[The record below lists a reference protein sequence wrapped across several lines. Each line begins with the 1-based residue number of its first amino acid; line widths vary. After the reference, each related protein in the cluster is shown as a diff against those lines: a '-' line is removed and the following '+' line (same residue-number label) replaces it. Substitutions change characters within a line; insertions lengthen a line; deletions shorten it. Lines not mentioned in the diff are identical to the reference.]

1 MDLDKPGVGA
11 GVLPAQPVVLPSRPY
26 RYSRTPPSNVPNG
39 DAVYR
44 LVKGVE
50 ALLSDRSLRPVGRG
64 PGGEDAGLVGASV
77 MQLDVEHLEKLPTA
91 GSGNDF
97 DERLDIPLTRGPW
110 SSPLPAI
117 DLVEHVREFDVYL
130 DPYRDDDGPLVELLV
145 WHYWLPLDFVAAYVQ
160 LAYRYDERWFF
171 RLNRLESVPDG
182 FERNESRLARL
193 VAAATELL
201 LPCGWTMGAGGL
213 VHEVDMPE
221 SHQDEGGW
229 AQVEAALVEAQ
240 AEAVAGEYADAMTD
254 VGRALQL
261 AFTAAGHDG
270 PTSGAQLKEARK
282 AGLFS
287 GAHSQLGV
295 ATEALVNWIVA
306 QRNTRSDSHPSD
318 NPPASADITVAM
330 SATRAVIR
338 YLQAT

>member
-1 MDLDKPGVGA
+1 MDLYKPGVGA
-11 GVLPAQPVVLPSRPY
+11 GFVPAQAVVLPSRPY
-26 RYSRTPPSNVPNG
+26 RYNRTPPGNIP
-39 DAVYR
+39 DADTVYG

-50 ALLSDRSLRPVGRG
+50 ALLSDRSLRPVGHG

-77 MQLDVEHLEKLPTA
+77 MQLDVEHLEKLRMDDSA
-91 GSGNDF
+91 DDF
-97 DERLDIPLTRGPW
+97 DERLDIPLLRGHW
-110 SSPLPAI
+110 TSPLPAV
-117 DLVEHVREFDVYL
+117 DLVEHMRDFDVYL
-130 DPYRDDDGPLVELLV
+130 DPYRDGDGPLVELLV
-145 WHYWLPLDFVAAYVQ
+145 WHYWLPLDFLAAYVQ
-160 LAYRYDERWFF
+160 LAHRYDERWFF
-171 RLNRLESVPDG
+171 RVNRLESVPEG
-182 FERNESRLARL
+182 FERNASRLARL
-193 VAAATELL
+193 VAAARDLL
-201 LPCGWTMGAGGL
+201 LPCGWAMGAGGL
-213 VHEVDMPE
+213 VHEVDTPE
-221 SHQDEGGW
+221 SHHDEGGW
-229 AQVEAALVEAQ
+229 AQAEAALVQAH

-270 PTSGAQLKEARK
+270 RTTAVQLKEAKK

-287 GAHSQLGV
+287 GPDNQLGA

>member
-1 MDLDKPGVGA
+1 MDIDKPGVGA
-11 GVLPAQPVVLPSRPY
+11 GVVPARAVALPSRPY
-26 RYSRTPPSNVPNG
+26 RYSRTPPSNIPDA

-44 LVKGVE
+44 LVKDIE
-50 ALLSDRSLRPVGRG
+50 ALLSDRSLRPVGHG
-64 PGGEDAGLVGASV
+64 PGGKDVGLVGASV
-77 MQLDVEHLEKLPTA
+77 MQLDLEHLEKLPTDGSA
-91 GSGNDF
+91 GDF
-97 DERLDIPLTRGPW
+97 DERLDIPLIRGHW
-110 SSPLPAI
+110 TSPLPAV
-117 DLVEHVREFDVYL
+117 DLVEHVQEFDVYL
-130 DPYRDDDGPLVELLV
+130 DPHRDGDGPLVDLLV
-145 WHYWLPLDFVAAYVQ
+145 WHHWLPLDFVAAYVQ
-160 LAYRYDERWFF
+160 LAHRYDERWFF
-171 RLNRLESVPDG
+171 REHRLESVPDG
-182 FERNESRLARL
+182 FERNASRLARL
-193 VAAATELL
+193 IAAARELL
-201 LPCGWTMGAGGL
+201 LPCGWTMAADGL

-221 SHQDEGGW
+221 SHQVEGGW

-240 AEAVAGEYADAMTD
+240 AEAVTGEYADAMTD

-270 PTSGAQLKEARK
+270 PTTGAQLKDARK

-287 GAHSQLGV
+287 GADSQLGV